1 MHRHRLAV
9 TKLDPDATLTAD
21 ARRTRRQVPI
31 LAAVPP
37 ADCGKLDRF
46 HETLKQHLH
55 AQPPA
60 STIAELQHQLD
71 DAIAHHTGLL
81 ASMQDFAC
89 ARPLSPA
96 QLRRFVGETGYAGGP
111 FSPMKRE
118 ARGTL
123 FRSGGTRLRKC
134 GSAHDVLNADRI
146 RRRKPYR

>member
-1 MHRHRLAV
+1 MHRVRLAV

-21 ARRTRRQVPI
+21 ARRQVPV

-46 HETLKQHLH
+46 HETL
-55 AQPPA
+55 
-60 STIAELQHQLD
+60 QHQLD
-71 DAIAHHTGLL
+71 DAIAHHTGLQ

-96 QLRRFVGETGYAGGP
+96 HLRLFVGETSYARGP

-123 FRSGGTRLRKC
+123 FRSGGTRRHKC

>member
-1 MHRHRLAV
+1 MHRDRLAV
-9 TKLDPDATLTAD
+9 TKLDPDATLTVD

-46 HETLKQHLH
+46 HEILKQHLH

-71 DAIAHHTGLL
+71 DTIAHHTGLL

-89 ARPLSPA
+89 ARSVEPRSLNTF
-96 QLRRFVGETGYAGGP
+96 RR
-111 FSPMKRE
+111 
-118 ARGTL
+118 
-123 FRSGGTRLRKC
+123 
-134 GSAHDVLNADRI
+134 
-146 RRRKPYR
+146 

>member
-1 MHRHRLAV
+1 MHPDGLAV

-21 ARRTRRQVPI
+21 ARRTRRQVPV

-81 ASMQDFAC
+81 ARMQDFAC

-96 QLRRFVGETGYAGGP
+96 HLRRFVGETGYAGGP
-111 FSPMKRE
+111 FSPTKRE

-123 FRSGGTRLRKC
+123 FRSGGTRRRKC